1 MNCTHIFARLYLRAV
16 ERGEYTRCARIWDVL
31 NVREGLKDDIQ
42 AHSPG
47 HLVIQ
52 LREKF
57 TLISVYIECGVPGA
71 VHLDL
76 S

>member
-1 MNCTHIFARLYLRAV
+1 M
-16 ERGEYTRCARIWDVL
+16 RCARIWDVL
-31 NVREGLKDDIQ
+31 IVREWLKDDIH

-52 LREKF
+52 FREKF

>member
-1 MNCTHIFARLYLRAV
+1 MNCTHILARLYLGAV
-16 ERGEYTRCARIWDVL
+16 EGGEYMRCARTWDVL
-31 NVREGLKDDIQ
+31 NLREWLKDDIH